1 MTKPE
6 AQELG
11 SYRGFGMEL
20 NFDPCSREYTI
31 TLKGKLRHTTAL
43 GTDIFGNIQR
53 LDNLLDKM
61 SEKKDKCVEQLGDIQ
76 TQLANAKVEVEKPFP
91 HEEELKTKTE
101 RLAELNSLL
110 DMDKKEN
117 EIVDGER
124 EDDDDRE
131 PERSDSRD
139 AR

>member
-1 MTKPE
+1 
-6 AQELG
+6 
-11 SYRGFGMEL
+11 MEL
-20 NFDPCSREYTI
+20 FFDVFSKEYKI
-31 TLKGKLRHTTAL
+31 NLKAELRHTVTL

-53 LDNLLDKM
+53 LDNMLESLPERK
-61 SEKKDKCVEQLGDIQ
+61 EKCIAQLEDVK
-76 TQLANAKVEVEKPFP
+76 TQLESAKIEVEKPFP
-91 HEEELKTKTE
+91 HEEELKMKSA
-101 RLAELNSLL
+101 RLAELNALL

-124 EDDDDRE
+124 EDEDERE